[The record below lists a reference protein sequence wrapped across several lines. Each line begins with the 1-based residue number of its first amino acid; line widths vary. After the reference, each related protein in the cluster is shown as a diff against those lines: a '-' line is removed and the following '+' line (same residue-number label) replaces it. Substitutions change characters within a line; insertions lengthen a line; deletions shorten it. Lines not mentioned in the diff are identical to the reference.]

1 MRRLERLRGFSVLF
15 FLSLFALFALVPIV
29 LVVFTSLKTSQELF
43 RSVIAP
49 PLVPRWE
56 NYGQVWIEGGF
67 KRYFFNSV
75 VITLPSVG
83 ITTIVATLAGYA
95 FAKWRFPLRNE
106 LFFLIL
112 AGLMLPLPS
121 IIIPL
126 YRNLQTMGL
135 INTRIGVTLVE
146 SGIAIPFGVFL
157 MRTFIQGIPDELIE
171 AMRIDGAS
179 EWQVIFRLVFP
190 LSAPGM
196 KSLALISFM
205 WAWQSYLLPLVLIT
219 EDKVKPL
226 TAALDMFIGRYS
238 VSYGLIAAAA
248 VIVFVPITLVFI
260 LTQKAFIQGITMGA
274 IK

>member
-1 MRRLERLRGFSVLF
+1 MRRVERLQSFFGFFTLF
-15 FLSLFALFALVPIV
+15 LFALFALMPIV
-29 LVVFTSLKTSQELF
+29 LVVFTSLKTPQELF

-49 PLVPRWE
+49 PLVLRWG
-56 NYGQVWIEGGF
+56 NYSRVWNEGGF
-67 KRYFFNSV
+67 KWYFLNSI

-95 FAKWRFPLRNE
+95 FAKWKFFARDV

-121 IIIPL
+121 IVIPL
-126 YRNLQTMGL
+126 YGNLQAMRL
-135 INTRIGVTLVE
+135 INTRVGVALVE
-146 SGIAIPFGVFL
+146 SGVAVPFGVFL
-157 MRTFIQGIPDELIE
+157 MRTFIRGIPDELIE

-179 EWQVIFRLVFP
+179 EWQVIFRLIFP

-205 WAWQSYLLPLVLIT
+205 WAWQSYLLPLILIT
-219 EDKVKPL
+219 EDKIKPL

-248 VIVFVPITLVFI
+248 VIVFIPITLVFI
-260 LTQKAFIQGITMGA
+260 LTQKTFIHGITMGA